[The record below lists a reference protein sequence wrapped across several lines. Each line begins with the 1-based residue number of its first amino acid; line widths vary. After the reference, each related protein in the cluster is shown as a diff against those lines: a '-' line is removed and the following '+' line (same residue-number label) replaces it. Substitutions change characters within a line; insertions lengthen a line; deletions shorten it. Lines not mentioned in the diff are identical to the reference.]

1 MNIEETTQE
10 AKDDFLA
17 IVKAV
22 SVWGIKHKFGSDVDR
37 AFKALLTGDYQEVD
51 HFNFA
56 FEIPRSILDT
66 IFAKYDSESKQTV
79 HLKYGE
85 IVQELKEKGDIV
97 VFNNGGFMQNKKHPC
112 TRFLLNADELKKIF
126 ADGNEIKKALRYW
139 DEDSV
144 YTIRQ
149 QKLLLKHVMRKK
161 KMSET
166 TEQDRQNT
174 QVFINETQMKIDR
187 NRRLGRAKA
196 KRTKATNERLDALEE
211 KFDALLEQNRQML
224 QQLAGQKQAVDQT
237 GSFRDFT
244 AEEKK
249 KLMVPMPNI
258 TATVVDHNGDEIKVD
273 NSDIDEKSGYDSEL
287 LKQFH
292 AKVLDFLE
300 QGKITL
306 GQAKMVCD
314 RMTLMP
320 LEDRRRYKDSVAANE
335 IQDPA
340 ARLHVF
346 QSFFRLLQ
354 FFINAKHEGKI
365 CATQYPSDPSFVKNG
380 TTGEQKLERAY
391 NFAVKQS
398 LAAQREIFT
407 LAGA

>member
-1 MNIEETTQE
+1 MNTQDTRQ
-10 AKDDFLA
+10 AVDDFLI

-37 AFKALLTGDYQEVD
+37 AFKALFTGDYQEVD

-66 IFAKYDSESKQTV
+66 IFAKHDPESKRTI

-112 TRFLLNADELKKIF
+112 TRFLLNHEELKKIF
-126 ADGNEIKKALRYW
+126 ADGNEIKKTLRYW

-149 QKLLLKHVMRKK
+149 QKLLLKHVLRKK

-166 TEQDRQNT
+166 TEQDKQNT

-211 KFDALLEQNRQML
+211 KFDTLLEQNRQML
-224 QQLAGQKQAVDQT
+224 QQLTGQKQVAEPIKAVATPKVEQK
-237 GSFRDFT
+237 S
-244 AEEKK
+244 EVQKP
-249 KLMVPMPNI
+249 MVDI
-258 TATVVDHNGDEIKVD
+258 
-273 NSDIDEKSGYDSEL
+273 SDIDEKSGYDSEL

-292 AKVLDFLE
+292 AKVLDYLE
-300 QGKITL
+300 QDRITV

-320 LEDRRRYKDSVAANE
+320 FEDRRRYKESVAAHE
-335 IQDPA
+335 IIDKNK
-340 ARLHVF
+340 RLHVF
-346 QSFFRLLQ
+346 QSFLRLMQ
-354 FFINAKHEGKI
+354 FFIAAKQEGKI
-365 CATQYPSDPSFVKNG
+365 CAMHYSSDPSFVKNG
-380 TTGEQKLERAY
+380 TTAEQKLERAY
-391 NFAVKQS
+391 NFAVKQR
-398 LAAQREIFT
+398 LAAQSEIYT
-407 LAGA
+407 LIGA

>member
-1 MNIEETTQE
+1 MNTQDTRQ
-10 AKDDFLA
+10 AVDDFLI

-37 AFKALLTGDYQEVD
+37 AFKALFTGNYQEVD

-66 IFAKYDSESKQTV
+66 IFAKHDPESKRTI

-112 TRFLLNADELKKIF
+112 TRFLLNHDELKKIF
-126 ADGNEIKKALRYW
+126 ADGNEIKKTLRYW

-149 QKLLLKHVMRKK
+149 QKILFRHILRKK
-161 KMSET
+161 KMHEN
-166 TEQDRQNT
+166 TEQDKEDT

-196 KRTKATNERLDALEE
+196 KRTKATNERLNALEE
-211 KFDALLEQNRQML
+211 KFDALLEQNKRML
-224 QQLAGQKQAVDQT
+224 QYLTGQKQVAEPIAAVATPKVEREQEDSQP
-237 GSFRDFT
+237 DP
-244 AEEKK
+244 KP
-249 KLMVPMPNI
+249 VP
-258 TATVVDHNGDEIKVD
+258 D

-292 AKVLDFLE
+292 AKVLDYLE
-300 QGKITL
+300 QDRITV

-320 LEDRRRYKDSVAANE
+320 LEDRRRYKESVAAHE
-335 IQDPA
+335 IIDKNK
-340 ARLHVF
+340 RLHVF
-346 QSFFRLLQ
+346 QSFLRLLQ
-354 FFINAKHEGKI
+354 FFIAAKHEGKI
-365 CATQYPSDPSFVKNG
+365 CASHYASDPQFVKNG
-380 TTGEQKLERAY
+380 TTAEQKLERAY
-391 NFAVKQS
+391 NFAVKQR
-398 LAAQREIFT
+398 LVAQREIYT
-407 LAGA
+407 LIGA